1 MAEKPEPHFGEA
13 SDQESTYG
21 EDTPVRV
28 SKNDAVATED
38 TSNTGDSTPPGQ
50 AQKAAGEAGGDDPA
64 KTPDSYRRRAGSTK
78 RDLSWCEA
86 IRPHDAGHRAR
97 AAT

>member
-38 TSNTGDSTPPGQ
+38 TSNTGTRRHPGRHRRPPEKPEVTTQ
-50 AQKAAGEAGGDDPA
+50 PRPRTAIAAALA
-64 KTPDSYRRRAGSTK
+64 
-78 RDLSWCEA
+78 
-86 IRPHDAGHRAR
+86 RPSE
-97 AAT
+97 T